1 MTPQSYEHAAAQP
14 YRSQHNGAEYICDIF
29 YDAIL
34 HRTFYELTTAQTHI
48 TMDSLINL
56 AYMKIVFK

>member
-14 YRSQHNGAEYICDIF
+14 YRSQHNGAEYTNDIF

-48 TMDSLINL
+48 AMDSLTN
-56 AYMKIVFK
+56 VT